1 MLPCSSLPSVAR
13 PKRSPGKY
21 TAGGGK
27 QVPFGPAG
35 VSVISFLGIARLF
48 LWNKLC
54 GCARTARC
62 IVSVRVVVAVEIVPA
77 FNNEPF

>member
-35 VSVISFLGIARLF
+35 VSVISFLGIARLLYYIALTIGVSSITNQAGPF
-48 LWNKLC
+48 VDLDRPTVMRFPS
-54 GCARTARC
+54 AR
-62 IVSVRVVVAVEIVPA
+62 
-77 FNNEPF
+77 